1 MAGIDSSIYNLVRAP
16 QVEGPLDTYGKA
28 MTVKNLMGQGQL
40 QDLQRTQL
48 VDSMDRQ
55 KQLRDLFAGGNATP
69 EQVMAIDPTT
79 GMALKKHQLDSQVTQ
94 ANLRKTQIE
103 TFGAATKQLRDLTA
117 SVNDDAGMAMLK
129 ESANRLFGPD
139 VVAKMNIPDR
149 FDPEW
154 KNRQLLTADAL
165 LKQVEDE
172 KQRTFTAGENEKN
185 RGIQKAGQTE
195 TRRHNLAMEGRP
207 EWDSERGVFVTRPA
221 MGGSVMAH
229 GAPAG
234 AAGGTPAAAPA
245 GSPGVVTPANLPP
258 RTKDVKLNESQ
269 GNATAF
275 GMRAS
280 EAHKILNELEKGG
293 VKNTGVIRSVVAGT
307 AGLVPFIGDKL
318 ENAASSTM
326 NVLPS
331 AFGGPNEGQQK
342 TEQARRDFVNAI
354 LRKES
359 GAVISPAE
367 FENASRQYFP
377 QPGDSDAVIEQ
388 KRKNRET
395 AIKGL
400 TVQAGP
406 GAKHIPA
413 ASGGI
418 KFLGFE

>member
-28 MTVKNLMGQGQL
+28 MTVKNLMGQGRL

-69 EQVMAIDPTT
+69 EQVMAIDPNT

-172 KQRTFTAGENEKN
+172 KQRTFTAGQNDLN
-185 RGIQKAGQTE
+185 RKVQ
-195 TRRHNLAMEGRP
+195 
-207 EWDSERGVFVTRPA
+207 ERGQ
-221 MGGSVMAH
+221 
-229 GAPAG
+229 
-234 AAGGTPAAAPA
+234 
-245 GSPGVVTPANLPP
+245 NL
-258 RTKDVKLNESQ
+258 TA
-269 GNATAF
+269 ATA
-275 GMRAS
+275 
-280 EAHKILNELEKGG
+280 
-293 VKNTGVIRSVVAGT
+293 
-307 AGLVPFIGDKL
+307 
-318 ENAASSTM
+318 
-326 NVLPS
+326 
-331 AFGGPNEGQQK
+331 
-342 TEQARRDFVNAI
+342 
-354 LRKES
+354 
-359 GAVISPAE
+359 
-367 FENASRQYFP
+367 RQ
-377 QPGDSDAVIEQ
+377 
-388 KRKNRET
+388 
-395 AIKGL
+395 
-400 TVQAGP
+400 
-406 GAKHIPA
+406 
-413 ASGGI
+413 
-418 KFLGFE
+418 GF